1 MREYMSASEVFEYS
15 LKCEEKIKTQRIE
28 SNQVLISETLE
39 KILSKILKT
48 ASLGE
53 TYTTYYE
60 HGGPVDDSGED
71 FEDIGEHLHGSAVR
85 DKVLNEL
92 RSMGYSVCDSN
103 KDHYYIISWEP
114 NMTDEK
120 LYSAL
125 GNW

>member
-1 MREYMSASEVFEYS
+1 MSASEAFEYS
-15 LKCEEKIKTQRIE
+15 LKCEEKNNKQRQE
-28 SNQVLISETLE
+28 DNKLLISETLE

-53 TYTTYYE
+53 TYTVYYE
-60 HGGPVDDSGED
+60 YGGPVDDSGD
-71 FEDIGEHLHGSAVR
+71 NFDDIGEHLHGPDVR

-103 KDHYYIISWEP
+103 VASYYIISWEP

-120 LYSAL
+120 LYSEL
-125 GNW
+125 GNWHIR